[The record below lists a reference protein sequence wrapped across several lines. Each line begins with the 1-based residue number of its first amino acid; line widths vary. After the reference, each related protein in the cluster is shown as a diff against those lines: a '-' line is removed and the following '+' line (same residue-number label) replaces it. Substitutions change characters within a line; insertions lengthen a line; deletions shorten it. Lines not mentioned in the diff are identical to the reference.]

1 MCDTKQMPRALLSV
15 YDKTG
20 VVELASSLHGLGWEL
35 LSSGGTA
42 KVIADAGIPVVD
54 VAEITGFPAIL
65 GHRVVTLHPA
75 IHGALLADTNNPEH
89 LADMATHGIEPI
101 ALAVVNL
108 YPFSSQ
114 PSIELI
120 DVGGPAMV
128 RAAAKNFEHVAVIT
142 NPSQY
147 TSLVAQ
153 ISEHGEVPLA
163 QRKQLAAQAF
173 AMTAA
178 YDIQVA
184 QWMLEKDEQELPETL
199 LLHLVREESLR
210 YGENPHQRGAR
221 YRVLGQHSWW
231 SLTTQ
236 HGGKEMSYLNVL
248 DAEAAWNLVWR
259 FERPCVVIVK
269 HAIPCGLAI
278 ADTIEEAYRKA
289 LACDPTSAFGGI
301 VAINRCVTDDAAQQ
315 LGAVFTEVLV
325 APQYEPQALKT
336 LQQKKNLRIL
346 EGSRPTMQSHHI
358 RSVQGGALVQDHDD
372 IVHDVASW
380 KVMSK
385 AQPSAQQLEDALV
398 AWTTCAAVTSNA
410 IVIAKDGCAIGIG
423 GGQQN
428 RIDAARLA
436 CQRAG
441 DNARGGV
448 AASDAFFPFRDGP
461 DLLAE
466 HGIAVIVQP
475 GGSQRDDES
484 IASADEH
491 GIVLLFTDK
500 RHFKH

>member
-1 MCDTKQMPRALLSV
+1 MPRALLSV

-54 VAEITGFPAIL
+54 VAAITGFPAIL

-153 ISEHGEVPLA
+153 ISELGEVPLA

-278 ADTIEEAYRKA
+278 ADTVEEAYRNA

-301 VAINRCVTDDAAQQ
+301 VAINRCVTDDVAQQ
-315 LGAVFTEVLV
+315 LGAVFTEVLI

-358 RSVQGGALVQDHDD
+358 RSVQGGALLQDHDD
-372 IVHDVASW
+372 NVHDVASW
-380 KVMSK
+380 RVMSK
-385 AQPSAQQLEDALV
+385 AQPSPQQMEDALV

>member
-221 YRVLGQHSWW
+221 YRVLGQQSWW
-231 SLTTQ
+231 SSTTQ

-380 KVMSK
+380 RVMSK
-385 AQPSAQQLEDALV
+385 AQPSPQQLEDALV

>member
-1 MCDTKQMPRALLSV
+1 MPRALLSV

-75 IHGALLADTNNPEH
+75 IHGALLADMNNPEH

-153 ISEHGEVPLA
+153 ISEHGEVPLT

-184 QWMLEKDEQELPETL
+184 QWMLANDQLELPETL

-221 YRVLGQHSWW
+221 YRVLGQQSWW
-231 SLTTQ
+231 SSTTQ

-259 FERPCVVIVK
+259 FERPSVVIVK

-301 VAINRCVTDDAAQQ
+301 VATNRCVTDDVAQQ
-315 LGAVFTEVLV
+315 LGAVFTEVLI

-346 EGSRPTMQSHHI
+346 EGSRPTMQALHI

-428 RIDAARLA
+428 RIDAAGLA

>member
-184 QWMLEKDEQELPETL
+184 QWMLANDQQELPETL

-221 YRVLGQHSWW
+221 YRVLGQQSWW
-231 SLTTQ
+231 SSTTQ

-301 VAINRCVTDDAAQQ
+301 VAINRCVTDDVAQQ

-380 KVMSK
+380 RVMSK
-385 AQPSAQQLEDALV
+385 AQPSPQQLEDALV

>member
-221 YRVLGQHSWW
+221 YRVLGQQSWW

-278 ADTIEEAYRKA
+278 ADTVEEAYRNA

-301 VAINRCVTDDAAQQ
+301 VAINRCVTDDVAQQ
-315 LGAVFTEVLV
+315 LGAVFTEVLI

-358 RSVQGGALVQDHDD
+358 RSVQGGALLQDHDD
-372 IVHDVASW
+372 NVHDVASW
-380 KVMSK
+380 RVMSK
-385 AQPSAQQLEDALV
+385 AQPSPQQMEDALV

-448 AASDAFFPFRDGP
+448 AASDAFFLFRDGP

>member
-54 VAEITGFPAIL
+54 VAAITGFPAIL

-75 IHGALLADTNNPEH
+75 IHGALLADTNSPEH

-108 YPFSSQ
+108 YPFSAQ

-221 YRVLGQHSWW
+221 YRVLGQQSWW
-231 SLTTQ
+231 SSTTQ

-278 ADTIEEAYRKA
+278 ADTIEEAYRNA

-301 VAINRCVTDDAAQQ
+301 VAINRCVTDDVAQQ

-346 EGSRPTMQSHHI
+346 EGSRPTMQAHHI

-380 KVMSK
+380 RVMSK
-385 AQPSAQQLEDALV
+385 AQPSPKQLEDALV

>member
-184 QWMLEKDEQELPETL
+184 QWMLANDQQELPETL

-221 YRVLGQHSWW
+221 YRVLGQQSWW
-231 SLTTQ
+231 SSTTQ

-278 ADTIEEAYRKA
+278 ADTIEEAYRNA

-301 VAINRCVTDDAAQQ
+301 VAINRCVTDDVAQQ

-380 KVMSK
+380 RVMSK
-385 AQPSAQQLEDALV
+385 AQPSPQQLEDALV

>member
-184 QWMLEKDEQELPETL
+184 QWMLENDQQELPETL

-221 YRVLGQHSWW
+221 YRVLGQQSWW
-231 SLTTQ
+231 SSTTQ

-380 KVMSK
+380 RVMSK
-385 AQPSAQQLEDALV
+385 AQPSPKQLEDALV

>member
-178 YDIQVA
+178 YDTQVA
-184 QWMLEKDEQELPETL
+184 QWMLANDQQELPETL

-221 YRVLGQHSWW
+221 YRVLGQQSWW
-231 SLTTQ
+231 SSTTQ

-278 ADTIEEAYRKA
+278 ADTIEEAYRNA
-289 LACDPTSAFGGI
+289 HACDPTSAFGGI

-346 EGSRPTMQSHHI
+346 EGSRPTMQAHHI
-358 RSVQGGALVQDHDD
+358 RSVQGGALLQDHDD
-372 IVHDVASW
+372 NVHDVASW
-380 KVMSK
+380 RVMSK
-385 AQPSAQQLEDALV
+385 AQPSPQQLEDALV

>member
-101 ALAVVNL
+101 SLAVVNL
-108 YPFSSQ
+108 YPFSLQ

-153 ISEHGEVPLA
+153 ITEHGEVPLA

-184 QWMLEKDEQELPETL
+184 QWMLESDQQELPETL

-380 KVMSK
+380 RVMSK
-385 AQPSAQQLEDALV
+385 AQPSPQQLEDALV

>member
-184 QWMLEKDEQELPETL
+184 QWMLANDQQELPETL

-221 YRVLGQHSWW
+221 YRVLGQQSWW
-231 SLTTQ
+231 SSTTQ

-278 ADTIEEAYRKA
+278 ADTIEEAYRNA

-301 VAINRCVTDDAAQQ
+301 VAINRCVTDDVAQQ
-315 LGAVFTEVLV
+315 LGAVFTEVLI

-380 KVMSK
+380 RVMSK
-385 AQPSAQQLEDALV
+385 AQPSPQQLEDALV

>member
-221 YRVLGQHSWW
+221 YRVLGQQSWW
-231 SLTTQ
+231 SSTTQ

-278 ADTIEEAYRKA
+278 ADTIEEAYRNA

-301 VAINRCVTDDAAQQ
+301 VAINRCVTDDVAQQ

-380 KVMSK
+380 RVMSK
-385 AQPSAQQLEDALV
+385 AQPSPQQLEDALV

>member
-1 MCDTKQMPRALLSV
+1 MCDTEQMPRALLSV

-101 ALAVVNL
+101 SLAVVNL

-184 QWMLEKDEQELPETL
+184 QWMLGNDQQQLPETL

-221 YRVLGQHSWW
+221 YRVLGQQSWW
-231 SLTTQ
+231 SSTTQ

-259 FERPCVVIVK
+259 FERPCVAIVK

-301 VAINRCVTDDAAQQ
+301 VATNRCVTDDVAQQ
-315 LGAVFTEVLV
+315 LGAVFTEVLI
-325 APQYEPQALKT
+325 APQYESQALKT

-346 EGSRPTMQSHHI
+346 EGSRPTMQAYHI
-358 RSVQGGALVQDHDD
+358 RSVQGGALLQDHDD

-410 IVIAKDGCAIGIG
+410 IVIVKDGCAIGIG

-466 HGIAVIVQP
+466 HGVAVIVQP

-491 GIVLLFTDK
+491 GIVLLFTGK

>member
-142 NPSQY
+142 NPTQY

-163 QRKQLAAQAF
+163 QRKQLAAKAY

-178 YDIQVA
+178 YDMQVA
-184 QWMLEKDEQELPETL
+184 QWMLSNDQQELPEEL

-221 YRVLGQHSWW
+221 YRVLGQQNWW
-231 SLTTQ
+231 SSTTQ

-301 VAINRCVTDDAAQQ
+301 VATNRCVTDDVAEQ
-315 LGAVFTEVLV
+315 LSAVFTEVVV
-325 APQYEPQALKT
+325 APQYELQALKT

-346 EGSRPTMQSHHI
+346 EGSRPTMQALHI

-372 IVHDVASW
+372 IMHDVASW
-380 KVMSK
+380 RVMSK

-428 RIDAARLA
+428 RIDAAGLA

>member
-184 QWMLEKDEQELPETL
+184 QWMLANDQQELPETL

-221 YRVLGQHSWW
+221 YRVLGQQSWW
-231 SLTTQ
+231 SSTTQ

-278 ADTIEEAYRKA
+278 ADTIEEAYRNA

-301 VAINRCVTDDAAQQ
+301 VATNRCVTEDVAQQ
-315 LGAVFTEVLV
+315 LGAVFTEVLI
-325 APQYEPQALKT
+325 APQYESQALKT

-346 EGSRPTMQSHHI
+346 EGSRPTMQVHHI
-358 RSVQGGALVQDHDD
+358 RSVQGGALLQDHDD

-380 KVMSK
+380 RVMSK
-385 AQPSAQQLEDALV
+385 AQPSPQQLEDALV

>member
-221 YRVLGQHSWW
+221 YRVLGQQSWW
-231 SLTTQ
+231 SSTTQ

-278 ADTIEEAYRKA
+278 ADTIEEAYRNA

-301 VAINRCVTDDAAQQ
+301 VAINRCVTDDVAQQ
-315 LGAVFTEVLV
+315 LGAVFTEVLI
-325 APQYEPQALKT
+325 APQYESQALKT

-346 EGSRPTMQSHHI
+346 EGSRPTMQAHHI

-380 KVMSK
+380 RVMSK
-385 AQPSAQQLEDALV
+385 AQPSPQQMEDALV

>member
-1 MCDTKQMPRALLSV
+1 V

-184 QWMLEKDEQELPETL
+184 QWMLANDQQELPETL

-221 YRVLGQHSWW
+221 YRVLGQQSWW
-231 SLTTQ
+231 SSTTQ

-278 ADTIEEAYRKA
+278 ADTIEEAYRNA

-301 VAINRCVTDDAAQQ
+301 VAINRCVTDDVAQQ

-346 EGSRPTMQSHHI
+346 EGSRPTMQALHI
-358 RSVQGGALVQDHDD
+358 RSVQGGALVQDHDN

>member
-75 IHGALLADTNNPEH
+75 IHGALLADTNSPEH

-184 QWMLEKDEQELPETL
+184 QWMLANDQQELPETL

-221 YRVLGQHSWW
+221 YRVLGQQSWW
-231 SLTTQ
+231 SSTTQ

-278 ADTIEEAYRKA
+278 ADTIEEAYRNA

-301 VAINRCVTDDAAQQ
+301 VAINRCVTDDVAQQ

-358 RSVQGGALVQDHDD
+358 RSVQGGALLQDHDD

-380 KVMSK
+380 RVMSK
-385 AQPSAQQLEDALV
+385 AQPSPQQLEDALV

>member
-221 YRVLGQHSWW
+221 YRVLGQQSWW
-231 SLTTQ
+231 SSTTQ

-380 KVMSK
+380 RVMSK
-385 AQPSAQQLEDALV
+385 AQPSPQQMEDALV